1 MENQERN
8 ELSQWTEECA
18 ALLAPPADWE
28 PNLNAARA
36 RFEARLQRR
45 FRMRRYLLAVA
56 TAALLAAILI
66 PTITPARVFAQ
77 QLRGN
82 SWYRLEQFWYWI
94 TIVRTPLR
102 LSLRALPEA
111 VQSLHTQA
119 LTGLDVPQEVS
130 DAAEAARRVSFL
142 PRFPRSGVLSGRPRL
157 SVRGPISI
165 ATVIRTADLE
175 LALRNAGVF
184 DQYVPKD
191 WDGARIALQIG
202 ATLTAEW
209 TNVPEEW
216 SGETEWSHL
225 TFVQIPPTVIATPP
239 GFDLTAFTVLNLRTA
254 LLNQQNALRFAQRP
268 TTAPALIFGSG
279 TQKLILGREVALHK
293 GPATLIEQFEG
304 GGHADWFGLDP
315 GPDVERITLLWSVS
329 DRVYV
334 LSGAVSVPREMMS
347 LHLAGALAHAI
358 DLANTVE

>member
-1 MENQERN
+1 MENHERN
-8 ELSQWTEECA
+8 ELSQWIEGCA

-45 FRMRRYLLAVA
+45 FRVKRYLLVGA
-56 TAALLAAILI
+56 TAALLACLLVPAI
-66 PTITPARVFAQ
+66 PPARAAAQ
-77 QLRGN
+77 QIGSN

-111 VQSLHTQA
+111 VKSLHTQA
-119 LTGLDVPQEVS
+119 LTERGVPQEVS
-130 DAAEAARRVSFL
+130 DATEAARRAGFI
-142 PRFPRSGVLSGRPRL
+142 PRFPLSRVLSASPRL
-157 SVRGPISI
+157 SVRGPMSI

-175 LALRNAGVF
+175 LALRNAGVT

-191 WDGARIALQIG
+191 WDGARIAVQIG

-209 TNVPEEW
+209 SNVPEEW

-225 TFVQIPPTVIATPP
+225 TLVQSSPPVIATPP
-239 GFDLTAFTVLNLRTA
+239 GFDLTTFTVLNLRTA
-254 LLNQQNALRFAQRP
+254 LLNQGNALRFAQRP

-279 TQKLILGREVALHK
+279 TQKLILGREVNLRI

-304 GGHADWFGLDP
+304 GGHANWFGLDP
-315 GPDVERITLLWSVS
+315 GPDVERITLLWSTP

-334 LSGAVSVPREMMS
+334 LSGAVSVPSEMMS
-347 LHLAGALAHAI
+347 LHLAGALANAI
-358 DLANTVE
+358 DMANTIE